1 MGRGASRAGNLTS
14 LQAALLQYLT
24 VDPEKHDLAWCVPVL
39 YVESNLS
46 EIGRAAVALLRQH
59 GSRVTADRQELEGS
73 SARRG
78 GTSTGACQ
86 APPPAVAR
94 PHFQVKLT
102 TLNTFEW
109 RGRAIWTATTAPAET
124 GLTLTGKSRLDLSP
138 RHSRTLWSRPSR
150 GKALSD
156 IRQQVP
162 QAGQRFAAVW
172 DPSAVSFRT
181 TPNILSAI
189 KQGNRRVVLPGT
201 ISGGGDVLRP
211 AGVSRTGLRFTR
223 TRPSQPGIQHLSAGA
238 LQTLSGAAGVDT
250 KTGAAIHATV
260 APGES
265 E

>member
-1 MGRGASRAGNLTS
+1 M
-14 LQAALLQYLT
+14 
-24 VDPEKHDLAWCVPVL
+24 
-39 YVESNLS
+39 
-46 EIGRAAVALLRQH
+46 ALLRQH

-86 APPPAVAR
+86 AHPPAVAR
-94 PHFQVKLT
+94 PHIEEAELAR
-102 TLNTFEW
+102 FEW
-109 RGRAIWTATTAPAET
+109 RGRAIWTATSAPAET

-156 IRQQVP
+156 IRQHES
-162 QAGQRFAAVW
+162 QAGQRFAAVR

-181 TPNILSAI
+181 TPKILSAI

-201 ISGGGDVLRP
+201 ISGGGDVLRQ

-223 TRPSQPGIQHLSAGA
+223 TRPPQPGIQHLSAGA

>member
-1 MGRGASRAGNLTS
+1 MEGADSI
-14 LQAALLQYLT
+14 
-24 VDPEKHDLAWCVPVL
+24 
-39 YVESNLS
+39 LS
-46 EIGRAAVALLRQH
+46 SIGRAAVTLLTQH
-59 GSRVTADRQELEGS
+59 GSRGTADRQELQGS

-86 APPPAVAR
+86 APPPAAAR
-94 PHFQVKLT
+94 PHIEEAELAR
-102 TLNTFEW
+102 FEW
-109 RGRAIWTATTAPAET
+109 RGRAIWTATSAPAET
-124 GLTLTGKSRLDLSP
+124 SLTPTGKSRLDPSP

-162 QAGQRFAAVW
+162 QAGQRFAAVR
-172 DPSAVSFRT
+172 DPSAVSFRI
-181 TPNILSAI
+181 TPKILSAI
-189 KQGNRRVVLPGT
+189 YYDNRRVVLPGT
-201 ISGGGDVLRP
+201 ISGGGDVLRQ

-223 TRPSQPGIQHLSAGA
+223 TRPPQPGIQHLSAGA

-265 E
+265 K